1 MCTSSVPPV
10 YNIPAGSHVISS
22 LRLLPHNLHSSEVT
36 STKKGHSYITT
47 LVHSL
52 SSPYITAWYHLIIR
66 LLSSPLLLT
75 CTAQTTRSW
84 FEDTLMHVTRSRLSP
99 VFSRFNNTNGSLL
112 SSVRSYTEKYLKW
125 MMDSIVKYVNA
136 TV

>member
-1 MCTSSVPPV
+1 MEGKYVSFVWH
-10 YNIPAGSHVISS
+10 IPHTLQHTIQ
-22 LRLLPHNLHSSEVT
+22 H
-36 STKKGHSYITT
+36 TT
-47 LVHSL
+47 ARDSGGVENCLF
-52 SSPYITAWYHLIIR
+52 
-66 LLSSPLLLT
+66 LSSPLLLT

>member
-1 MCTSSVPPV
+1 MYIFLWSICHTRYSTLQHAT
-10 YNIPAGSHVISS
+10 AGVENC
-22 LRLLPHNLHSSEVT
+22 LF
-36 STKKGHSYITT
+36 
-47 LVHSL
+47 
-52 SSPYITAWYHLIIR
+52 
-66 LLSSPLLLT
+66 LSSPLLLT

-125 MMDSIVKYVNA
+125 K
-136 TV
+136 